1 MIVSIQFVKEHDT
14 YSPTV
19 IYRIV
24 FVWIFYMELSLKQI
38 DKFQKIHEKSKK
50 FTYKSFLTH

>member
-24 FVWIFYMELSLKQI
+24 FVWIFYMELSLTQI
-38 DKFQKIHEKSKK
+38 SSKKIHEKSKK